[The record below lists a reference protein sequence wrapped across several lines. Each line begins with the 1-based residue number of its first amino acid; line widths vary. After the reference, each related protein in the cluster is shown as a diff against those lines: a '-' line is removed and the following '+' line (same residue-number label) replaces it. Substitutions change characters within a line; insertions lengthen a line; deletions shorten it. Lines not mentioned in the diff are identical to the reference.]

1 MEKLSA
7 RAEQALKVLE
17 AGGKFRKALET
28 QYRGG
33 EKFVTRL
40 RDAQGQIVKGVGY
53 QTFQELITAGK
64 LAYQRPYDAVGSA
77 WPQEWVLCTGDLVA
91 ATWAY

>member
-40 RDAQGQIVKGVGY
+40 RDAKGQIVKGVGY
-53 QTFQELITAGK
+53 QTFQELIAARK
-64 LAYQRPYDAVGSA
+64 LAYVHPDDARSSV
-77 WPQEWVLCTGDLVA
+77 WPQEWVLCVDGLVA
-91 ATWAY
+91 VTWAY